1 MTLNK
6 GTLGPMLLVSN
17 FNHLQTALAVFYGFQ
32 GEAGSGQIRRSMAPA
47 CMSSIGSPCWIRTRH
62 LQ

>member
-32 GEAGSGQIRRSMAPA
+32 GEACKKWGKYIRY
-47 CMSSIGSPCWIRTRH
+47 
-62 LQ
+62 Q